1 MLRAAVNQQKTTQKV
16 SGSDSAGRERS
27 ERVGERRG
35 EQ

>member
-16 SGSDSAGRERS
+16 SGSDSAGEERS
-27 ERVGERRG
+27 KRVGERLE